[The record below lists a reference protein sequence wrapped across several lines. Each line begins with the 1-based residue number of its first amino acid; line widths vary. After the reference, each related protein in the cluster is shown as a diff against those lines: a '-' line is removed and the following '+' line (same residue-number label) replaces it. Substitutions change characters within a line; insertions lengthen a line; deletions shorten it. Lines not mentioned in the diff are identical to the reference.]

1 MFGIDRQ
8 LRNLPLYG
16 DPTQPPFDIEQY
28 TPLYYHAV
36 TTVVRL
42 LGFHSGDAYHITATA
57 RFLSLLCLFGTLFF
71 AFLLLRTFKLSRLQ
85 TLATSPWPILAR
97 PDGMLSLFLMAMTY
111 FTVTAVESPRSSS
124 LDWRFTLAALCAVG
138 AILVKQNGVL
148 GIVIIAS
155 FYALRRDWRH
165 LATPLLLALPL
176 LLASLNYDVSGMIVS
191 NIIDGIRNGVNLS
204 LATEKAYIPFWSQM
218 GVLVA
223 LFANA
228 ALTSL
233 KKSSRPGYK
242 FLIVSAII
250 HFVSAT
256 FMALKDG
263 SAIHY
268 YNDFI
273 ALASIVVAID
283 LKRVLSTRTAEGGIS
298 LPVVSAIYLIVF
310 LTGWSA
316 NQFYSYFVMKRGDSF
331 EARTPV
337 AEFLRRNL
345 SHTPMTFFISTDP
358 VLTLLVPNNSLL
370 PQMELATSAYNQG
383 QIKYTALAR
392 LLEQGKVPYLVVR
405 QGETPRM
412 LLGIDLTTFKHHLDI
427 AKWSIY
433 IYAP

>member
-1 MFGIDRQ
+1 
-8 LRNLPLYG
+8 
-16 DPTQPPFDIEQY
+16 
-28 TPLYYHAV
+28 
-36 TTVVRL
+36 
-42 LGFHSGDAYHITATA
+42 
-57 RFLSLLCLFGTLFF
+57 
-71 AFLLLRTFKLSRLQ
+71 
-85 TLATSPWPILAR
+85 
-97 PDGMLSLFLMAMTY
+97 MTY
-111 FTVTAVESPRSSS
+111 FTVTAVESPRSFS
-124 LDWRFTLAALCAVG
+124 LDWRFTLAALCALG
-138 AILVKQNGVL
+138 AILVKQNGVVGL
-148 GIVIIAS
+148 VIIAS

-165 LATPLLLALPL
+165 VATPLLLALPL
-176 LLASLNYDVSGMIVS
+176 LLASLNYDVGKILS

-228 ALTSL
+228 TLTSF
-233 KKSSRPGYK
+233 KKPSHPGYK

-283 LKRVLSTRTAEGGIS
+283 LKRVLFTRTVEGGIS
-298 LPVVSAIYLIVF
+298 LPVVSGIYLIVF

-345 SHTPMTFFISTDP
+345 NHTPMTFFISTDP
-358 VLTLLVPNNSLL
+358 VLTLLVPSNSLL

-383 QIKYTALAR
+383 QIKYTELAR

-405 QGETPRM
+405 QGEIPRT

-427 AKWSIY
+427 AKWSVY
-433 IYAP
+433 IYAPLLGSSPSR